1 MKKIIMNVISVI
13 MAVALVLVP
22 LSTTPAKAANDAEVV
37 ARFTYSGQVYEYDT
51 LSQAIADASTVGNL
65 TVYLVSNYTLPADL
79 EIPSNVTVTIPTS
92 ADYSFGL
99 CYPYRPQGCYPGCQG
114 HSSRCR
120 QSAGKCSQNRFP
132 YRQLWRY
139 RP

>member
-92 ADYSFGL
+92 ADYNDTNVGAANVD
-99 CYPYRPQGCYPGCQG
+99 GIGTTA
-114 HSSRCR
+114 
-120 QSAGKCSQNRFP
+120 SAYVTLTVPKGVTLDVKGTLLVAGNQ
-132 YRQLWRY
+132 
-139 RP
+139 